1 MRDKKG
7 KELADIRIYDE
18 INISCVKGYG
28 AGTFNIGYHATNGV
42 LDLEKLSSLSE

>member
-7 KELADIRIYDE
+7 KELVDIRIYDE

-28 AGTFNIGYHATNGV
+28 AGTFNIGYHATNGEF
-42 LDLEKLSSLSE
+42 DLEKLSSLIE